1 MHLTVN
7 NNRPIQQFSKSM
19 VYKCIHIHAIQLD
32 VMYVTNAID
41 FRIKEVQLIM
51 HALQGQTFI
60 CK

>member
-1 MHLTVN
+1 
-7 NNRPIQQFSKSM
+7 M